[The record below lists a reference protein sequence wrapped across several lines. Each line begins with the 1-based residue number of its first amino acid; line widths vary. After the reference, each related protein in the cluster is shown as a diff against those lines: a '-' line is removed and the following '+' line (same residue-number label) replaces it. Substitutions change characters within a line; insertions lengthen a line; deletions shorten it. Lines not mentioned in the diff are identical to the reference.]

1 MRSFVASGTDVSFDR
16 FDDVD
21 EANNVLRSMKKIST
35 LLDSNNLR
43 IEDESVQPP
52 SSDDSASVKH

>member
-21 EANNVLRSMKKIST
+21 EANNVLRSIKKIST

-43 IEDESVQPP
+43 IEDESV
-52 SSDDSASVKH
+52 